1 MLVHLL
7 AVLSIAVWA
16 NVGPVHS
23 AVSQCQGCWYKWQ
36 CKSGTWHD
44 EFGCTSFT
52 CTPRGYDKEVVPRA
66 RGCVYNGRCYRF
78 NQCHELKENC
88 MCIKCF
94 KKYTSTPELNLPSV
108 SANLIVHPYGCK
120 SNDGTCRKSGTT
132 WSEDCNTMKCYT
144 NKTSSRV
151 ETTAKGDFSII
162 QDRQL
167 RNLFKKGPKYRIPSK
182 IDFIKCR
189 EELKEALDNYTKRW
203 CKSEGV
209 ESHSL
214 NDWKNLILD
223 ITDIRIDN
231 FHKNPHL
238 FENPSSKSERYFKSK
253 LRNLHEKYVFAPAD
267 KAANNTII
275 I

>member
-1 MLVHLL
+1 MRLYKTVDWSSTKPSVRLVTLGSYPRMKETCCYL
-7 AVLSIAVWA
+7 VGMFEIRLRGGLSNTLGRVEVNLNDGYGWGTVCDDAWDVDDAKVACRSLGLPYKFAI
-16 NVGPVHS
+16 PVSNAGFGEGTGRIHMDD
-23 AVSQCQGCWYKWQ
+23 VS
-36 CKSGTWHD
+36 
-44 EFGCTSFT
+44 CTGSESSLRY
-52 CTPRGYDKEVVPRA
+52 CTYVNRT
-66 RGCVYNGRCYRF
+66 
-78 NQCHELKENC
+78 KENC
-88 MCIKCF
+88 YHREDAGVVCWV
-94 KKYTSTPELNLPSV
+94 STFYS
-108 SANLIVHPYGCK
+108 
-120 SNDGTCRKSGTT
+120 
-132 WSEDCNTMKCYT
+132 
-144 NKTSSRV
+144 
-151 ETTAKGDFSII
+151 DFSII

-167 RNLFKKGPKYRIPSK
+167 RGLLKKGPKYRIPSK

-189 EELKEALDNYTKRW
+189 EVLKEALDNYTKRW

-238 FENPSSKSERYFKSK
+238 FENPSSRSERYFKSK
-253 LRNLHEKYVFAPAD
+253 LRNLQEKFVFAPAD